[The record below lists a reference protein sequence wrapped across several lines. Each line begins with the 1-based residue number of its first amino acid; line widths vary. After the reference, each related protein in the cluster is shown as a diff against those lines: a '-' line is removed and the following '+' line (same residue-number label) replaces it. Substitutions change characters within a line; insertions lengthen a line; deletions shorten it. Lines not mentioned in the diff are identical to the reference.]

1 MISVFSFLVRY
12 KPMTK
17 IIEDLPNELFFEIF
31 QYLDGFQLYSSWFDL
46 NQRFQK
52 LVYSI
57 NMCVEIDEFEIDSSF
72 LLQHAKQC
80 VSIRLVNRTRVL
92 KQLDLALFSNIHS
105 LYLNLITTEQYDQI
119 IPENFPLLTNLKL
132 NAIVASRNFA
142 MLLFGSKP
150 FACLKSCYLPY
161 FLLTNE
167 PLQSCL
173 TVRSLSLEF
182 CSAEVFFTQIKIYL
196 PNLSSFETISGTDI
210 TFIQSIDQ
218 QNVFLPHRNL
228 RSIRIVLGKDTTF
241 DYLPLILTVL
251 PELRSLKLYCRAYCD
266 YRQVAELIQ
275 TKLIQLKYFDLTVN
289 ESRFQRLPDVEIL
302 RRMSSWFSRVEIER
316 STGFNRI
323 VCKTTKKSIE

>member
-1 MISVFSFLVRY
+1 
-12 KPMTK
+12 MTK
-17 IIEDLPNELFFEIF
+17 IIEDLPNELFLDIF
-31 QYLDGFQLYSSWFDL
+31 QYFDGFQLYSSWFNL
-46 NQRFQK
+46 NQRFRK

-80 VSIRLVNRTRVL
+80 VYARLINRNRVL
-92 KQLDLALFSNIHS
+92 KQLDLTLFSNIRS
-105 LYLNLITTEQYDQI
+105 LYLSLITTEQYDQI
-119 IPENFPLLTNLKL
+119 IPENFPLLTNLKI

-150 FACLKSCYLPY
+150 FAHLKSCYLPY
-161 FLLTNE
+161 FHLTKE
-167 PLQSCL
+167 HLRSCL
-173 TVRSLSLEF
+173 TVRSLCLEF
-182 CSAEVFFTQIKIYL
+182 CSAEIFFTQIKIYL
-196 PNLSSFETISGTDI
+196 PNLTSFETISGTDI
-210 TFIQSIDQ
+210 TFIQSIGQQQQ
-218 QNVFLPHRNL
+218 QNLFHPHRNL

-266 YRQVAELIQ
+266 YPQVAELIQ

-289 ESRFQRLPDVEIL
+289 ESRFQRLPNVEIL

-323 VCKTTKKSIE
+323 VCKTKKNSF